1 MTHAGTR
8 IKRAAQTSERGVN
21 AAVVVLHEAK
31 ALEKVTGDK
40 RGSVRISAAFQFIAM
55 AALEQGLTMNDVLN
69 ACSDVTAWSLTH
81 AFGGPGAE
89 RWAAF
94 SGLSADVL
102 ARADEH
108 WEIIKLDGTPTEGN
122 A

>member
-8 IKRAAQTSERGVN
+8 IKRAAQSTERGVN
-21 AAVVVLHEAK
+21 AAVIVLSEAK
-31 ALEKVTGDK
+31 GLETVTGDK
-40 RGSVRISAAFQFIAM
+40 RGSIRISAAFQFVAM

-81 AFGGPGAE
+81 AFGGPGPE

-108 WEIIKLDGTPTEGN
+108 WEIIKLDDAKPEGQ